1 MNQRRIKK
9 LATLQ
14 SEIDAL
20 KIKAEAIETIMVQE
34 IIAIFRDNDAFSLDF
49 DALIGGILGVI
60 NNVKDNTSEVEK
72 WCQIGRKFRRKRR
85 RTL

>member
-34 IIAIFRDNDAFSLDF
+34 IIAIFRDNDAFLS
-49 DALIGGILGVI
+49 
-60 NNVKDNTSEVEK
+60 
-72 WCQIGRKFRRKRR
+72 
-85 RTL
+85 TLMR